1 MSEVRNSL
9 ISFVVPVYNEA
20 LGLDKFHASLMEVIK
35 SISGYDYEI
44 IYCNDG
50 SSDNTYQVVKE
61 INSNDSRVKLISLS
75 RNFGKESALAA
86 GIKQASGQAIITLDG
101 DGQHPVEL
109 IPEFLTRWANGS
121 QVVIGIRQSNEG
133 QSSLKSAVSSL
144 FYRLFNK
151 ISGQKIA
158 PGSTDY
164 RLIDAEVQ
172 AAFLELKESDRI
184 TRGLIDW
191 LGFDRDYIYFT
202 AHAREAGTSSYS
214 TGKLIKLAVDSFVSM
229 SSRPLF
235 VFTYIGLF
243 ITSLSFVLGTLVLL
257 EQVIFNDPLNWKFT
271 GTAMLGILI
280 LFGVGLLL
288 LSQGILSIY
297 ISRIHNQS
305 KSRPLYVIN
314 SSKSIGTDSNEL

>member
-1 MSEVRNSL
+1 MSEVKNSL
-9 ISFVVPVYNEA
+9 ISFVIPVYNEA
-20 LGLDKFHASLMEVIK
+20 LGLAKFHASLIDVIK
-35 SISGYDYEI
+35 TLPDYDYEI

-50 SSDNTYQVVKE
+50 SSDDTYQVVKD
-61 INSNDSRVKLISLS
+61 INSVDSRVLLISLS

-109 IPEFLTRWANGS
+109 IPEFIKKWACGA
-121 QVVIGIRQSNEG
+121 QVVIGLRQNNEG
-133 QSSLKSAVSSL
+133 QTASKNSFSSL

-151 ISGQKIA
+151 LSGQKIE
-158 PGSTDY
+158 PGSTDF
-164 RLIDAEVQ
+164 RLIDIDVRT
-172 AAFLELKESDRI
+172 AFLQLNESDRI

-191 LGFDRDYIYFT
+191 LGFDRDYIHFN
-202 AHAREAGTSSYS
+202 ARARQVGITSYNTS
-214 TGKLIKLAVDSFVSM
+214 KLVKLAIDSFVSM

-235 VFTYIGLF
+235 IFTYIGLF
-243 ITSLSFVLGTLVLL
+243 ITTLSFIVGTLVIVEQILL
-257 EQVIFNDPLNWKFT
+257 NDPFNWNFT

-280 LFGVGLLL
+280 LFSVGLLL

-314 SSKSIGTDSNEL
+314 PAKSIGN

>member
-1 MSEVRNSL
+1 MSEVKNTL

-20 LGLDKFHASLMEVIK
+20 LGLDKFHASLIEVIK
-35 SISGYDYEI
+35 SLAGYDYEI
-44 IYCNDG
+44 LYCNDG

-61 INSNDSRVKLISLS
+61 LNSKDSRVKLISLS

-86 GIKQASGQAIITLDG
+86 GIKQAKGQAIVTLDG

-109 IPEFLTRWANGS
+109 IPEFIKKWVNGS
-121 QVVIGIRQSNEG
+121 QVVVGVRQVNEG
-133 QSSLKSAVSSL
+133 QSSSKNVTSSL
-144 FYRLFNK
+144 FYRLFNNL
-151 ISGQKIA
+151 SGQKIE
-158 PGSTDY
+158 PGSTDF

-191 LGFDRDYIYFT
+191 LGFDRDYVYFT
-202 AHAREAGTSSYS
+202 ANARIAGTASYS
-214 TGKLIKLAVDSFVSM
+214 TGKLIKLAIDSFVSM

-235 VFTYIGLF
+235 IFTYIGLF
-243 ITSLSFVLGTLVLL
+243 ITTLSFVLGTLVMI
-257 EQVIFNDPLNWKFT
+257 EQVILNDPLNWNFT

-314 SSKSIGTDSNEL
+314 STKSIGTDKHEL